1 VADLKPAYLIEGDD
15 DAKIDDWR
23 TRIRARAEREAATA
37 TFEALT
43 EDRTPGDEVA
53 AAIGALTLAV
63 GRRYVLA
70 EGVENWKEKDVAPV
84 VAALK
89 ALPPDTVVVLIATGK
104 VTRKGGPASLKL
116 AKAVAAC
123 GGEVKTYASPTLGR
137 LPAWVIDRGKERDLA
152 IDRDAAQALVE
163 RIGQDQRR
171 LVRELEKIA
180 IYAPDGGRVDVEL
193 VEELTVPDVEAK
205 AYELADA
212 LIDGDRGR
220 ALALAEDL
228 QVRGTDIM
236 HILYALLRRTNEM
249 RRAWAVIE
257 TGGTSDDVAA
267 ALGLRQA
274 WMVKKLVPRA
284 REVDGERLERI
295 AAGLA
300 DLDYAIRGGGKVD
313 TGTALTLTL
322 AATA

>member
-1 VADLKPAYLIEGDD
+1 MAELKPAYLIEGDD

-23 TRIRARAEREAATA
+23 KAIRGRAEREAATA

-43 EDRTPGDEVA
+43 DERTPGDAVA

-89 ALPPDTVVVLIATGK
+89 TLPPDTVVVLIASGK
-104 VTRKGGPASLKL
+104 VTKKGGPAPAKI

-137 LPAWVIDRGKERDLA
+137 LPAWVVERGKELDLA
-152 IDRDAAQALVE
+152 IERDAAQGLVE

-193 VEELTVPDVEAK
+193 VEELTVPDVEAQ

-212 LIDGDRGR
+212 LIDGDRVR
-220 ALALAEDL
+220 AVALAEDL

-236 HILYALLRRTNEM
+236 HILYALLRRASEL
-249 RRAWAVIE
+249 RRASAVIE
-257 TGGTSDDVAA
+257 GGGTTDDVAA
-267 ALGLRQA
+267 ALGLRQP
-274 WMVKKLVPRA
+274 WMAKRIVPRA
-284 REVDGERLERI
+284 KEVDGERLEAII
-295 AAGLA
+295 ASLA
-300 DLDYAIRGGGKVD
+300 ELDWAIRGGGKVD
-313 TGTALTLTL
+313 TQTALTLAI
-322 AATA
+322 AA